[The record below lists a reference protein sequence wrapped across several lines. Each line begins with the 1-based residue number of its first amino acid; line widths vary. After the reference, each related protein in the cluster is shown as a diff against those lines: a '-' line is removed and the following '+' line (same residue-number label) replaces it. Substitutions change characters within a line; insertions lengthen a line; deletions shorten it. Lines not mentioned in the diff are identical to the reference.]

1 MEGGLTL
8 EEACFFHL
16 SQCLKRAWPDG
27 HLPGSFLVATEIS
40 PSFLNMT
47 IVDAAQHL
55 PQLHLMKNEYE
66 ERREK
71 RESSV
76 LVIVSNSKEG
86 DNINCEREAISRMD
100 FLVREGKPISILI

>member
-1 MEGGLTL
+1 
-8 EEACFFHL
+8 
-16 SQCLKRAWPDG
+16 
-27 HLPGSFLVATEIS
+27 
-40 PSFLNMT
+40 MT
-47 IVDAAQHL
+47 
-55 PQLHLMKNEYE
+55 NEYE

-86 DNINCEREAISRMD
+86 DIINCEREAISRMD

>member
-1 MEGGLTL
+1 
-8 EEACFFHL
+8 
-16 SQCLKRAWPDG
+16 
-27 HLPGSFLVATEIS
+27 
-40 PSFLNMT
+40 
-47 IVDAAQHL
+47 
-55 PQLHLMKNEYE
+55 MKNDNG

-76 LVIVSNSKEG
+76 FVIVSNSKEG